1 MYSRRR
7 KAINYFF
14 VNKNKVVSF
23 LLKKLR
29 RGRVCT
35 ITNIIQQYDIWPS
48 GFIEEA
54 YMVTFVFV
62 FYFIL

>member
-23 LLKKLR
+23 LLKK

-35 ITNIIQQYDIWPS
+35 ITNIIQQYDIWPAD
-48 GFIEEA
+48 FIEEA